1 MSQYE
6 KTSGVVEAVV
16 GSASSDSDFSGEKKD
31 AFVTAEV
38 VTEENPQ
45 FMYTTE
51 EKEKIYAFIDSV
63 ENLRDILDEDPD
75 YILENMK
82 FLTLEE
88 SLKILKDAAEYF
100 KEDVIFP
107 GAMMNRIDVLLQGE
121 QSSGMES
128 YYYQLE
134 TRLQAALLKFDSPYP
149 EVRAVVRPTDDPS
162 MPCETFRSYAVGIFW
177 VCCASF
183 VNQMYAE
190 RQPSIVLN
198 ATVLQ
203 ILIYPSGKFI
213 SKVLPAWTL
222 NIFGCKVPINPG
234 PWTFKEQMFVTI
246 MTNVG
251 GGAMNFFH
259 YGLVMRLG
267 IFFNNEWVQYGFLF
281 LMSFVTQF
289 FGFGLAGIMRRYV
302 IYETKS
308 VFPTILPI
316 LQLNRA
322 LLLPE
327 PKQNINGWT
336 ISKYKLFWTVFVAMF
351 VYFFLPDYLFTAL
364 STFSWITW
372 IAPNNKTLAFITGS
386 KMGLG
391 INPWTTFDW
400 SVINYATP
408 LIVPFFSAMN
418 RYIGVWIGAFI
429 IIGMY
434 WSNYK
439 YTAYFPPNNSNVYD
453 RTGAKYN
460 LTKVLTNNLFD
471 EEKYQNYSQV
481 YIGAG
486 NLTMLGSFYALY
498 TCAFC
503 YIMLSEWK
511 TIKDGCKGFYRS
523 LRDRKLSNYDMFDD
537 PFSRTMRM
545 YKEVP
550 DWWFLVTLIIA
561 FAVGIGA
568 IVGYPTRTPV
578 WAVVVVILVSIALLI
593 PTMIIFS
600 TTGYLIPGDTL
611 TVIIAG
617 YMVHGNP
624 VASLICRVF
633 GYNTD
638 EQAETFIGD
647 QKLAHYARMAPRS
660 VFRAQMTATLLQCFI
675 TTGAVTWLISNTPD
689 LCTSTQSARLVCTF
703 PNQLYSNT
711 VLLGVI
717 GPHRTYDLIY
727 PALKYGFLI
736 GAIVGISFWALR
748 RRYIKFL
755 KYIHPVLILSGINRY
770 GATYNLSYY
779 TPGIYFSFMFMYFI
793 RRRYLAWWTKYNYI
807 LSSGLT
813 AGMAFSGIL
822 IFFALQYTG
831 HSVKWWGTQVQL
843 AGVDGAG
850 TATLLKVPAGGF
862 GPPVGSWQ

>member
-1 MSQYE
+1 MSEYE
-6 KTSGVVEAVV
+6 KGAGIIETVVRTV
-16 GSASSDSDFSGEKKD
+16 SDSDCTSKKKNTYI
-31 AFVTAEV
+31 TAEV
-38 VTEENPQ
+38 DDEGKDE
-45 FMYTTE
+45 FLYTAE
-51 EKEKIYAFIDSV
+51 EKEKMYAFIDTV

-75 YILENMK
+75 YILDCMK
-82 FLTLEE
+82 SLSLEE
-88 SLKILKDAAEYF
+88 SLKILTDAAEYH
-100 KEDVIFP
+100 KEDVMFP
-107 GAMMNRIDVLLQGE
+107 ETMMGRINVLLQGE
-121 QSSGMES
+121 QFSGMEP
-128 YYYQLE
+128 YYYQVE
-134 TRLQAALLKFDSPYP
+134 ARLQAALLKFHSPYP

-162 MPCETFRSYAVGIFW
+162 MPCETFRAYAVGIFW

-190 RQPSIVLN
+190 RQPTIILN

-203 ILIYPSGKFI
+203 VLIYPSGRFI
-213 SKVLPAWTL
+213 AKVLPKWTI
-222 NIFGCKVPINPG
+222 NVFGWKITMNPG

-251 GGAMNFFH
+251 GGATNFFH

-267 IFFNNEWVQYGFLF
+267 IFFNNQWVQYGFLF
-281 LMSFVTQF
+281 LMAFVTQF
-289 FGFGLAGIMRRYV
+289 FGFGLAGVMRRYV
-302 IYETKS
+302 VYPTKA
-308 VFPTILPI
+308 VWPTVLPI

-327 PKQNINGWT
+327 TKQKINGWT
-336 ISKYKLFWTVFVAMF
+336 ITKYKLFWISFVAMF

-364 STFSWITW
+364 STFNWMTW
-372 IAPNNKTLAFITGS
+372 IAPRNKNLAFITGS

-400 SVINYATP
+400 SVINYTTP
-408 LIVPFFSAMN
+408 LILPFFSALN
-418 RYIGVWIGAFI
+418 KYIGAWIGAFI

-460 LTKVLTNNLFD
+460 LTKVITNHIFD
-471 EEKYQNYSQV
+471 AEKYRNYSQV

-486 NLTMLGSFYALY
+486 NMTMLGSYYALY

-503 YIMLSEWK
+503 YIMLNEWK
-511 TIKDGCKGFYRS
+511 TIRDACKGLYRS
-523 LRDRKLSNYDMFDD
+523 LKDRKLSNYDMFND

-550 DWWFLVTLIIA
+550 DWWFIATLIVS
-561 FAVGIGA
+561 FCVGVGA
-568 IVGYPTRTPV
+568 IVGYPTGTPV
-578 WAVVVVILVSIALLI
+578 GTVVVVILVSIALVI
-593 PTMIIFS
+593 PTTIIYS

-617 YMVHGNP
+617 YMVHGNAM
-624 VASLICRVF
+624 ASLICRVF

-647 QKLAHYARMAPRS
+647 QKLAHYARLAPRA
-660 VFRAQMTATLLQCFI
+660 VFRAQMTATLLQCFV
-675 TTGAVTWLISNTPD
+675 TTSAISWLISNTPD

-711 VLLGVI
+711 LLLGVI
-717 GPHRTYDLIY
+717 GPQRTYDVIY
-727 PALKYGFLI
+727 PALKYGFLV
-736 GAIVGISFWALR
+736 GAIIGIGFWALR
-748 RRYIKFL
+748 RRYIKYL
-755 KYIHPVLILSGINRY
+755 RYVHPVVILSGITRY
-770 GATYNLSYY
+770 GATYNLSYF
-779 TPGIYFSFMFMYFI
+779 TPGMYFSFIFMYHI
-793 RRRYLAWWTKYNYI
+793 RRRYLMWWTKYNYI

-831 HSVKWWGTQVQL
+831 HTLQWFGTTVQL
-843 AGVDGAG
+843 KGVDGAG
-850 TATLLKVPAGGF
+850 TATLLKVPEGGF
-862 GPPVGSWQ
+862 GPPLGSWR